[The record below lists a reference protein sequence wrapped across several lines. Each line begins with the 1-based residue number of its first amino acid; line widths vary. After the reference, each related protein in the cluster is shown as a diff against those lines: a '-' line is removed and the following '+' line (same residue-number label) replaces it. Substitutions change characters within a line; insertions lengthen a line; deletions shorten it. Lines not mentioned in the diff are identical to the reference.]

1 MMPSPA
7 ELLYFQEVANSLN
20 LSRASERL
28 GISQPSLST
37 AIKRLE
43 KTVGTDILIRQKR
56 GVALTQA
63 GKQLLAHTKQLLQY
77 WQDTKAAALA
87 SHHEVQGSFT
97 IGCHPT
103 VALYYA
109 SRFLPSLL
117 AQYPKLEIHLLHDIS
132 RKIVEQVINLSID
145 IGIVINPI
153 RHPDLVI
160 RRIRHDEISLW
171 TNGGNAKTQDPHSN
185 EAVMIHATNLAQTQV
200 LLARCKK
207 MGIRYNQVLTT
218 ENLEVIADLT
228 ANGAG
233 IGIFPAS
240 IAAKYPQLKRVPN
253 SPSYKDEVC
262 VIYRHENREV
272 RAVQAITTAIK
283 NA

>member
-1 MMPSPA
+1 MMPTPA
-7 ELLYFQEVANSLN
+7 ELLYFLEVANSLN

-43 KTVGTDILIRQKR
+43 QSVGTDILIRQKR

-63 GKQLLAHTKQLLQY
+63 GKQLLAHTKKLLQY
-77 WQDTKAAALA
+77 WSDTKAETLA

-109 SRFLPSLL
+109 SRFLPGLL
-117 AQYPKLEIHLLHDIS
+117 SEHPKLEIHLVHDIS
-132 RKIVEQVINLSID
+132 RKIVERVINLSID
-145 IGIVINPI
+145 IGVVINPI
-153 RHPDLVI
+153 KHPDLII
-160 RRIRHDEISLW
+160 RRIRYDEITLW
-171 TNGGNAKTQDPHSN
+171 TNGENKKLQNPQSN
-185 EAVMIHATNLAQTQV
+185 EAVMIHATNLAQTHV

-207 MGIRYNQVLTT
+207 LGINYNQVLTT

-228 ANGAG
+228 ANGCG

-240 IAAKYPQLKRVPN
+240 IAAKYPNLKRVPN
-253 SPSYKDEVC
+253 APSYKDEVC
-262 VIYRHENREV
+262 IIYRHENRDV
-272 RAVQAITTAIK
+272 RALQAITAAIK

>member
-7 ELLYFQEVANSLN
+7 ELLYFLEVANSLN

-43 KTVGTDILIRQKR
+43 QTVGTDILIRQKR

-77 WQDTKAAALA
+77 WSDTKAETLA
-87 SHHEVQGSFT
+87 SHHDVQGSFT

-109 SRFLPSLL
+109 SRFM
-117 AQYPKLEIHLLHDIS
+117 PKLLEENPRLELHLVHDIS
-132 RKIVEQVINLSID
+132 RKIVERVINLSID

-153 RHPDLVI
+153 KHLDLII
-160 RRIRHDEISLW
+160 RRIRYDEMALW
-171 TNGGNAKTQDPHSN
+171 TNGDNKDILNPSSKKAIL
-185 EAVMIHATNLAQTQV
+185 IHATNLAQTQT
-200 LLARCKK
+200 LLSRCKK
-207 MGIRYNQVLTT
+207 QGIYYNQIVTT

-228 ANGAG
+228 ANGCG
-233 IGIFPAS
+233 MGIFPAS
-240 IAAKYPQLKRVPN
+240 IAAKYPNLKRVPN
-253 SPSYKDEVC
+253 SPTYKDEVC
-262 VIYRHENREV
+262 MVYRHENRDV
-272 RAVQAITTAIK
+272 RAIQAITTAIK

>member
-1 MMPSPA
+1 MMPTPA
-7 ELLYFQEVANSLN
+7 ELLYFLEVANSLN

-43 KTVGTDILIRQKR
+43 KTVGTDIIIRQKR

-77 WQDTKAAALA
+77 WSDTKAETLA

-109 SRFLPSLL
+109 ARFLPHLL
-117 AQYPKLEIHLLHDIS
+117 ADYPKLEIHLVHDIS
-132 RKIVEQVINLSID
+132 RKIVERVIHLSID
-145 IGIVINPI
+145 VGIVINPI
-153 RHPDLVI
+153 KHPDLII
-160 RRIRHDEISLW
+160 RRIRIDEMTLW
-171 TNGGNAKTQDPHSN
+171 TNGENKKSQDPHSN

-207 MGIRYNQVLTT
+207 QGIHFNQVLTT

-228 ANGAG
+228 AKGCG
-233 IGIFPAS
+233 IGVFPAS
-240 IAAKYPQLKRVPN
+240 IAEKYPNLKRIPN
-253 SPSYKDEVC
+253 APTYKDEVC
-262 VIYRHENREV
+262 LVYRHENRDV
-272 RAVQAITTAIK
+272 RAIQAITKAIK

>member
-7 ELLYFQEVANSLN
+7 ELLYFLEVANSLN

-37 AIKRLE
+37 AMKRLE
-43 KTVGTDILIRQKR
+43 QTVGTEILIRQKR

-77 WQDTKAAALA
+77 WSDAKAETLA
-87 SHHEVQGSFT
+87 SHNEVQGSFT

-109 SRFLPSLL
+109 SRFM
-117 AQYPKLEIHLLHDIS
+117 PKLLEENSKLELHLVHDIS
-132 RKIVEQVINLSID
+132 RKIVERVINLSID
-145 IGIVINPI
+145 IGIVINPVK
-153 RHPDLVI
+153 HPDLII
-160 RRIRHDEISLW
+160 RRIRYDEIALW
-171 TNGGNAKTQDPHSN
+171 TNGENKDVLDPSSKK
-185 EAVMIHATNLAQTQV
+185 AILIHATNLMQTQT
-200 LLARCKK
+200 LLSRCKK
-207 MGIRYNQVLTT
+207 QGIHHNQIVTT

-228 ANGAG
+228 ANGCG

-240 IAAKYPQLKRVPN
+240 IAAKYANLKRIPN
-253 SPSYKDEVC
+253 SPTYKDEVC
-262 VIYRHENREV
+262 MVYRHENREV
-272 RAVQAITTAIK
+272 RAIQAITMAIK

>member
-7 ELLYFQEVANSLN
+7 ELLYFLEVANSLN

-43 KTVGTDILIRQKR
+43 QTVGAEILIRQKR

-77 WQDTKAAALA
+77 WNDTKAETLA

-97 IGCHPT
+97 IGCHHS

-109 SRFLPSLL
+109 SRFMPKLL
-117 AQYPKLEIHLLHDIS
+117 LENPKLELHLVHDIS
-132 RKIVEQVINLSID
+132 RKIVERVINLSID
-145 IGIVINPI
+145 IGIAINPI
-153 RHPDLVI
+153 KHPDLII
-160 RRIRHDEISLW
+160 RRIRYDEIALW
-171 TNGGNAKTQDPHSN
+171 TNGENNDVLDPSSKK
-185 EAVMIHATNLAQTQV
+185 AILIHATNLMQTQT
-200 LLARCKK
+200 LLSRCKK
-207 MGIRYNQVLTT
+207 QGIHYNQIVTT

-228 ANGAG
+228 ANGCG

-240 IAAKYPQLKRVPN
+240 IAAKYPNLKRIPN
-253 SPSYKDEVC
+253 SPTYKDEVC
-262 VIYRHENREV
+262 IVYRHENREV
-272 RAVQAITTAIK
+272 RAIQAITIAIK